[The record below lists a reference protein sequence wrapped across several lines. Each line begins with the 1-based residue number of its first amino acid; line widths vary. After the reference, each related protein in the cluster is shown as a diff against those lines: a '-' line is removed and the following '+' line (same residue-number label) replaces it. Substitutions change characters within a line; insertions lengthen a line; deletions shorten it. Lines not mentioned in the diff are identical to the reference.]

1 MQTLLIGLDAA
12 CERVLDPLFEDGA
25 LPNLEA
31 VFDRGKSG
39 PLASQ
44 IPPWT
49 ASAWPS
55 LYTGANPGKHGVF
68 DFLSFVGYEWDLV
81 NASHVRRRT
90 VWEYLD
96 EAGYTSAVVNAPVTA
111 PPRSFDGAL
120 IPGYLAP
127 EHPECHPAGLLDD
140 VREEL
145 DGYRVYAPR
154 ETDESQSD
162 DAKFQSYLDLTRSRG
177 EALRYLDKRFDPDFG
192 FVQFQKTDAV
202 FHDFPGDEAKVRA
215 IYEVVDDQIGAML
228 DECDPETVIVAS
240 DHGMGPYDGHE
251 FRVNDYLKGTGD
263 VVTTREGD
271 SVPSWFQLK
280 DQKLVGDEQTEHP
293 TLARAGALA
302 AKFGL
307 TYQRG
312 KSILETLGLAD
323 FVGRHVPVSA
333 VFAASERVDR
343 ANSRAYLR
351 SPSELGIRMNVAGR
365 EPEGEI
371 PSAEYD
377 TAREALME
385 RLRDVETPEGE
396 PVFESV
402 LPREEHIHG
411 PYAEEA
417 VDILCVP
424 RNFEHSL
431 SSLIGEMWGEPEPY
445 NHKRDGIVAVSGTGA
460 DEAELRDATIFDV
473 TPTVLASMDVA
484 PDETM
489 DGRSFV
495 SGPGPEA
502 YPAFEAGERAGT
514 NDEDVEERLAD
525 LGYLE

>member
-1 MQTLLIGLDAA
+1 MKTLLVGLDAA
-12 CERVLDPLFEDGA
+12 CASVLDPLFEEGA
-25 LPNLEA
+25 LPNLREI
-31 VFDRGKSG
+31 FEDGTHG
-39 PLASQ
+39 PLESQ

-55 LYTGANPGKHGVF
+55 LYTGTNPGKHGVF
-68 DFLSFVGYEWDLV
+68 DFLSFDGYDWDLV

-96 EAGYTSAVVNAPVTA
+96 EAGYTSAVVNVPVTA

-145 DGYRVYAPR
+145 NGYRVYAPR

-162 DAKFQSYLDLTRSRG
+162 DAKFESYLNLTQSRG
-177 EALRYLDKRFDPDFG
+177 QALRYLDKRFEPDFG

-202 FHDFPGDEAKVRA
+202 FHDFPGDDGKVRA
-215 IYEVVDDQIGAML
+215 IYETVDRQVGAIL
-228 DECDPETVIVAS
+228 DECDPDTVVVAS
-240 DHGMGPYDGHE
+240 DHGMGPYSGHE
-251 FRVNDYLKGTGD
+251 FRINEYLKGSGD
-263 VVTTREGD
+263 IVTTREGD

-280 DQKLVGDEQTEHP
+280 DQKLVGDEETTHP
-293 TLARAGALA
+293 AIARVGALA

-312 KSILETLGLAD
+312 KSILEALGLAD

-365 EPEGEI
+365 DPEGEI

-377 TAREALME
+377 TAREELMT
-385 RLRDVETPEGE
+385 RLRDVQTPEGE
-396 PVFESV
+396 PLFESV
-402 LPREEHIHG
+402 VPREEHIHG
-411 PYAEEA
+411 PYADEA
-417 VDILCVP
+417 VDVLCVP
-424 RNFEHSL
+424 REFEHSL
-431 SSLIGEMWGEPEPY
+431 SSLIGDTWGEPEPY
-445 NHKRDGIVAVSGTGA
+445 NHKRDGIVAVSGAGA
-460 DEAELRDATIFDV
+460 DETRLRDATIFDV
-473 TPTVLASMDVA
+473 TPTVLASMEVA

-495 SGPGPEA
+495 PGAESEQ
-502 YPAFEAGERAGT
+502 YPDFDPGDKGATDDAA
-514 NDEDVEERLAD
+514 VEERLAD